1 MNILFFLHPKS
12 SVTYLTLGNSLRQ
25 GIEKM
30 RSSGYTEIP
39 VVAKDGSYAGTVRQ
53 GDFLWKII
61 DSGSA
66 DIHKAEDVQIDE
78 IVSKRIA
85 PVSVDTTM
93 DELLA
98 KAIDQNFVPVV
109 DDRGSFVGIVTRKDI
124 ILYFMKK
131 QD

>member
-39 VVAKDGSYAGTVRQ
+39 VVGKDGSYVGTVRQ

-61 DSGSA
+61 DSGSS
-66 DIHKAEDVQIDE
+66 DIHKAEDIQIDC

-85 PVSVDTTM
+85 PVSIDTTM
-93 DELLA
+93 DDLLA

-109 DDRGSFVGIVTRKDI
+109 DDRGSFVGIITRRDI
-124 ILYFMKK
+124 IRYFIEKK
-131 QD
+131 D